1 MREIL
6 FRGKRKDDGKWIDG
20 DLIQS
25 QDKDIAFIH
34 PKANAFTTKE
44 SIFVYGLFVK
54 VLPDCIGQFTGLSD
68 KNSNKIFDGDIVK
81 VWYDNKSVN
90 GIIEYHEENACCLIY
105 VKQYNRRLHP
115 FSHPEMEVV
124 GNMYD
129 NPELLEVED

>member
-1 MREIL
+1 MMKQEFEQMI
-6 FRGKRKDDGKWIDG
+6 GKEV
-20 DLIQS
+20 S
-25 QDKDIAFIH
+25 
-34 PKANAFTTKE
+34 
-44 SIFVYGLFVK
+44 
-54 VLPDCIGQFTGLSD
+54 
-68 KNSNKIFDGDIVK
+68 
-81 VWYDNKSVN
+81 YDNKSVN

>member
-1 MREIL
+1 MRQRL
-6 FRGKRKDDGKWIDG
+6 
-20 DLIQS
+20 S
-25 QDKDIAFIH
+25 Q
-34 PKANAFTTKE
+34 PTKANAFTTKE